1 MLGRVVLT
9 QLCRN
14 RALNARVPSRGK
26 ALDNWHRPTMAEYG
40 VPTKAWGPEAAKR
53 CVRSLLHLNIPSKR
67 LHNDI
72 FEIIEQLSF

>member
-53 CVRSLLHLNIPSKR
+53 YVRS
-67 LHNDI
+67 
-72 FEIIEQLSF
+72 